1 MLENFRLRR
10 HHLRG
15 LDGRVRGVPVRGA
28 KGKDSH
34 GTRKFKWK
42 KSLKKSARV
51 RLLCLA
57 DNFRERDRRGVHGLP
72 AVRHHWRAGARLPR
86 RVRERGRLPGETNL
100 DTSFE
105 FPSTNNL
112 FLLYPG
118 LFFRRLPGG
127 GRGADHIR
135 PRAVHRADIPSCK
148 LIVHNH
154 NEAFKF

>member
-1 MLENFRLRR
+1 MLKNFRLRR

-28 KGKDSH
+28 KGENSH

-42 KSLKKSARV
+42 NYLKKSARI

-86 RVRERGRLPGETNL
+86 RVRERGRLPGETNF

-105 FPSTNNL
+105 FPSTKNQFFYFIQDFSSGDCPVEAGEQITYDLEL
-112 FLLYPG
+112 FIAQTYP
-118 LFFRRLPGG
+118 
-127 GRGADHIR
+127 
-135 PRAVHRADIPSCK
+135 AVS
-148 LIVHNH
+148 L
-154 NEAFKF
+154 